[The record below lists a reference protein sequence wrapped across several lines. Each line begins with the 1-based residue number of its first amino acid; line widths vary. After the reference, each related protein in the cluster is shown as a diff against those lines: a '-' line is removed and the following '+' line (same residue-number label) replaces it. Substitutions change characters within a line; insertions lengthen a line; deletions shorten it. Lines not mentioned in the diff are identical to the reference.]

1 MATEIKAPSFPESVA
16 EGTIAA
22 WHKKPGDSVERDE
35 LVVEIETDKVVLE
48 VVAPEAGTLSDVLA
62 DEGDTVESDQV
73 LGNIG
78 EASAKA
84 SDTSEKKPSSKK
96 AASDDKDSDDSASDK
111 APKQKKAAAG
121 GKQHEVK
128 APSFPESVQ
137 EGTVASWHKKVG
149 EAVKRDEVL
158 ADIET
163 DKVVLEVVAP
173 ADGALAEIKVD
184 ADSQV
189 ESEEVLALFAEG
201 AGESEQDYD
210 ASSDADSD
218 SDTDTD
224 GASDDSADEDHNGKI
239 LAPAARK
246 MVAENDLDAARI
258 EGTGKGG
265 RILKEDV
272 QKALKDGSA
281 KKAKDK
287 TGDKAES
294 PKAKQPPASASSAPT
309 AVDGQRPEKRVPM
322 SRLRQT
328 IAKRLVQAQQTAAM
342 LTTYNEVDMSAIMAL
357 RAEYKETFLKAHDTK
372 LGFMSFFVKAASEA
386 LKRFPDVN
394 ASIDGTDIV
403 YHGYQDISVAVSTDR
418 GLVVPVLRDTDS
430 MKFADVEKT
439 IVDFGKRARD
449 GKLGIEEMQG
459 GTFTITNG
467 GIFGSLLSTPIIN
480 PPQTAILGMH
490 KIQER
495 PMAVNGQVE
504 IRPMMYLA
512 VSYDHRMIDGKDA
525 VQFLVVLKE
534 LLEDPARLL
543 LNV

>member
-1 MATEIKAPSFPESVA
+1 MATEIKAPTFPESVA
-16 EGTIAA
+16 EGTVAA

-35 LVVEIETDKVVLE
+35 LIVEIETDKVVLE
-48 VVAPEAGTLSDVLA
+48 VLAPEAGTLSEVTVE
-62 DEGDTVESDQV
+62 EGDTVESEQV
-73 LGNIG
+73 LGKIG
-78 EASAKA
+78 EGKAKGGEKKNDSKAAPNADKQSDAKA
-84 SDTSEKKPSSKK
+84 DKP
-96 AASDDKDSDDSASDK
+96 
-111 APKQKKAAAG
+111 AG
-121 GKQHEVK
+121 GGKTHEVK
-128 APSFPESVQ
+128 APTFPESIQ
-137 EGTVASWHKKVG
+137 EGTVATWHKQVG

-173 ADGALAEIKVD
+173 ADGALAEIK
-184 ADSQV
+184 AEEGSQV
-189 ESEEVLALFAEG
+189 ESEAVLATFTEG
-201 AGESEQDYD
+201 SGGEAKAPAAA
-210 ASSDADSD
+210 ASAD
-218 SDTDTD
+218 D
-224 GASDDSADEDHNGKI
+224 GASDEQVGDKI

-246 MVAENDLDAARI
+246 LVAEHDLDVSKI

-272 QKALKDGSA
+272 QKAVKDGSA
-281 KKAKDK
+281 KKSAKPA
-287 TGDKAES
+287 GKA
-294 PKAKQPPASASSAPT
+294 QPAAAAAPA
-309 AVDGQRPEKRVPM
+309 VEGERPEKRVPM

-342 LTTYNEVDMSAIMAL
+342 LTTYNEVDMGAVMDL
-357 RAEYKETFLKAHDTK
+357 RAQYKDTFLKSHDVK
-372 LGFMSFFVKAASEA
+372 LGFMGFFVKAASEA

-403 YHGYQDISVAVSTDR
+403 YHGYQDIGVAVSTDR

-430 MKFADVEKT
+430 MKIADVEKG
-439 IVDFGKRARD
+439 IVDFGKRARE
-449 GKLGIEEMQG
+449 GKLGIDEMQG

-467 GIFGSLLSTPIIN
+467 GIFGSLMSTPIIN

-495 PMAVNGQVE
+495 PMAVNGKVE

-525 VQFLVVLKE
+525 VQFLVTIKE

-543 LNV
+543 LDI

>member
-1 MATEIKAPSFPESVA
+1 MATDIKAPTFPESVA
-16 EGTIAA
+16 EGSVAA

-35 LVVEIETDKVVLE
+35 LIVEIETDKVVLE
-48 VVAPEAGTLSDVLA
+48 VVAPEAGTLSEVLVE
-62 DEGDTVESDQV
+62 EGDTVESEQV
-73 LGNIG
+73 LGRIG
-78 EASAKA
+78 EGKAEGGDKPEAEKADAKA
-84 SDTSEKKPSSKK
+84 EKADAKAEKKDDAEAKP
-96 AASDDKDSDDSASDK
+96 AAS
-111 APKQKKAAAG
+111 
-121 GKQHEVK
+121 GKTHEVK
-128 APSFPESVQ
+128 APTFPESIQ
-137 EGTVASWHKKVG
+137 EGTVASWNKQVG

-158 ADIET
+158 AEIET

-173 ADGALAEIKVD
+173 ADGALAEIK
-184 ADSQV
+184 AEEGSQV
-189 ESEEVLALFAEG
+189 TSEQVLATFSEG
-201 AGESEQDYD
+201 AGGESVAATSADEKPA
-210 ASSDADSD
+210 ASAD
-218 SDTDTD
+218 D
-224 GASDDSADEDHNGKI
+224 GASDEKVGDKI

-246 MVAENDLDAARI
+246 LVAEHDLDVNAI

-272 QKALKDGSA
+272 QKAVKAGSA
-281 KKAKDK
+281 KKPAK
-287 TGDKAES
+287 
-294 PKAKQPPASASSAPT
+294 PAGGGQAAAAAAP
-309 AVDGQRPEKRVPM
+309 AVEGERPEKRVPM

-342 LTTYNEVDMSAIMAL
+342 LTTYNEVDMGAVMDL
-357 RAEYKETFLKAHDTK
+357 RAQYKDTFLKAHDVK
-372 LGFMSFFVKAASEA
+372 LGFMGFFVKAASEA

-403 YHGYQDISVAVSTDR
+403 YHGYQDIGVAVSTDR

-430 MKFADVEKT
+430 MKIADVEKG

-449 GKLGIEEMQG
+449 GKLGIDEMQG

-467 GIFGSLLSTPIIN
+467 GIFGSLMSTPIIN

-495 PMAVNGQVE
+495 PMAVNGKVE

-525 VQFLVVLKE
+525 VQFLVTIKE

-543 LNV
+543 LDI